1 MSELNEV
8 DHRLSI
14 HEAVCAE
21 RYNQIISRMQSVERV
36 LYAAATAMIGALAYI
51 AWGVAAA
58 R

>member
-8 DHRLSI
+8 DQRLSV

-21 RYNQIISRMQSVERV
+21 RYTGINAQLKRIEAILFTFAGSLIVA
-36 LYAAATAMIGALAYI
+36 LGAI
-51 AWGVAAA
+51 AWGVAA